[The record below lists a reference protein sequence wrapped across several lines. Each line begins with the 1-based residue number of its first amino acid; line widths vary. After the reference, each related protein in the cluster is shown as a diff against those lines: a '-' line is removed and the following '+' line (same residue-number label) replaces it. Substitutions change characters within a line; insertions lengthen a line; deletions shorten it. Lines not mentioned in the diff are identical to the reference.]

1 MVANEKYNSI
11 DIEEGL
17 LGLILISKSSQEKA
31 LIDLKIEDFT
41 TISNQIIMKNVAS
54 LFNDGLS
61 ISLVTLKDSLKKN
74 NELTKIG
81 GDKFLD
87 KLLLKNVSKMHVNDY
102 LRIIKENAKIRK
114 VKNVLMNAVKYI
126 DTTDI
131 KDVEEIVHNVESDIL
146 LATRDAQKIEQRSF
160 EEILTTVVEKID
172 ANKKN
177 EGVTGIETGFSQL
190 DNLTSGFHDG
200 DFIILAARPS
210 MGKTALA
217 LSMATNVAKQS
228 PVYMFSLEMPS
239 EQLAQRMISTI
250 AHVDGGKLRK
260 PKFLTPMDWS
270 KIYKGK
276 EELAKREII
285 IDETS
290 GIKLTDIVWKCRKR
304 VRDDGVKL
312 IIIDYLQLIA
322 HDVKSNNR
330 QEEVSIISRTLK
342 ELARELN
349 IPIVA
354 LSQLSRRVETREDK
368 RPLMSDLR
376 ESGSIEQDADL
387 IMFLF
392 RGAYYDKEKSAPLQ
406 DVELIIS
413 KHRNGPTGTAE
424 LMFELN
430 TGVFKDK

>member
-260 PKFLTPMDWS
+260 PKFLTPMD
-270 KIYKGK
+270 
-276 EELAKREII
+276 
-285 IDETS
+285 
-290 GIKLTDIVWKCRKR
+290 
-304 VRDDGVKL
+304 
-312 IIIDYLQLIA
+312 
-322 HDVKSNNR
+322 
-330 QEEVSIISRTLK
+330 
-342 ELARELN
+342 
-349 IPIVA
+349 
-354 LSQLSRRVETREDK
+354 
-368 RPLMSDLR
+368 
-376 ESGSIEQDADL
+376 
-387 IMFLF
+387 
-392 RGAYYDKEKSAPLQ
+392 
-406 DVELIIS
+406 
-413 KHRNGPTGTAE
+413 
-424 LMFELN
+424 
-430 TGVFKDK
+430 